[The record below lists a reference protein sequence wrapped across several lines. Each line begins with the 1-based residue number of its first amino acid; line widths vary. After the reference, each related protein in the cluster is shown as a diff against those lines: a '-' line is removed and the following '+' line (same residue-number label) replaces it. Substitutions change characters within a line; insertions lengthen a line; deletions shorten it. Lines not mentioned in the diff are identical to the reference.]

1 MFSVG
6 KLTKRK
12 ATGRI
17 ESQEKEEGKKI
28 KSRNFQEKF

>member
-17 ESQEKEEGKKI
+17 ESQEKEEAK
-28 KSRNFQEKF
+28 NFQEKL